1 MWYYVKFMKL
11 IAYIIHSKMI
21 LQVML
26 KGEKMATSHLTL
38 KDHLTKIHCTNMI
51 KDICITFKVAH
62 IIQVRDLSPF
72 CLLPFIYALCSFYI
86 FSFFNYQANT
96 VKIQCVTSVV
106 ESEKN
111 INMFI
116 PSIGS
121 STLCFVLLSKR
132 QFFNSLDRFPPRMLL
147 TNQINYYI
155 IN

>member
-38 KDHLTKIHCTNMI
+38 KDHLTKIPCTNMI

-86 FSFFNYQANT
+86 FSFFNYQANI
-96 VKIQCVTSVV
+96 VKI
-106 ESEKN
+106 
-111 INMFI
+111 
-116 PSIGS
+116 
-121 STLCFVLLSKR
+121 
-132 QFFNSLDRFPPRMLL
+132 
-147 TNQINYYI
+147 
-155 IN
+155 

>member
-1 MWYYVKFMKL
+1 MWYMYYVKFMKL

-26 KGEKMATSHLTL
+26 KGDKMATSHLIL
-38 KDHLTKIHCTNMI
+38 KDHLTKIPCTNMI

-86 FSFFNYQANT
+86 FSFFNYQANI

-106 ESEKN
+106 ESEKKYKYVHPIHRV
-111 INMFI
+111 INALFCI
-116 PSIGS
+116 TFKGVV
-121 STLCFVLLSKR
+121 F
-132 QFFNSLDRFPPRMLL
+132 
-147 TNQINYYI
+147 
-155 IN
+155 

>member
-1 MWYYVKFMKL
+1 MWYMYYVKFMKL

-26 KGEKMATSHLTL
+26 KGDKMATSHLIL
-38 KDHLTKIHCTNMI
+38 KDHLTKIPCTNMI

-86 FSFFNYQANT
+86 FSFFNYQANI

-106 ESEKN
+106 VEREEKYKYVHPIHHLFALYN
-111 INMFI
+111 FEVF
-116 PSIGS
+116 S
-121 STLCFVLLSKR
+121 S
-132 QFFNSLDRFPPRMLL
+132 
-147 TNQINYYI
+147 
-155 IN
+155 